1 MKKVTSRRPLRGSQK
16 AEIEA
21 LAALPEAEIDT
32 SDSPEVLDWK
42 GARRGLF
49 YRPVKK
55 QLTLR
60 LDADLIAWFRS
71 HATPAEKYQTG
82 INRVLREYVLKNGD
96 RVTGRPKPPVRATGQ
111 RGHRPEQHPK

>member
-1 MKKVTSRRPLRGSQK
+1 MRKATSRRRLRVLQK
-16 AEIEA
+16 AELAA
-21 LAALPEAEIDT
+21 LAALPEAAIDT

-82 INRVLREYVLKNGD
+82 INRALREYVLKNAEKVRG
-96 RVTGRPKPPVRATGQ
+96 GSKPSLRASGQ